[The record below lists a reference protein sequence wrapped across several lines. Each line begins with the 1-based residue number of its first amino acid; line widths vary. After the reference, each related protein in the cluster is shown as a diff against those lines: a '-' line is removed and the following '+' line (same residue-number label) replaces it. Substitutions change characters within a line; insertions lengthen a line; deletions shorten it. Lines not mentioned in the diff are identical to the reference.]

1 MEAKGIEVFALFVV
15 DLLKAELEAQ
25 GHNNTG
31 KLKDSITWRLE
42 GDKINIYAEDY
53 AKWVDSGR
61 KAGARKIPIDALM
74 IWVEQRGIASGD
86 REVKN
91 VAYAIQQAI
100 FNEGSPTG
108 SPSGSPRLGSYAF
121 TTNGRR
127 DKFIEFTFTNEG
139 KAILGKLA
147 EVFDNFFRAEF
158 SEMLTEAK
166 QKYFNKK

>member
-1 MEAKGIEVFALFVV
+1 MEVKGVEVFALFVI

-31 KLKDSITWRLE
+31 KLKDSITWKLE

-61 KAGARKIPIDALM
+61 KAGAKRIPIDALM

-86 REVKN
+86 KEVKN
-91 VAYAIQQAI
+91 IAFAIQQKI
-100 FNEGSPTG
+100 FQEGSPTM
-108 SPSGSPRLGSYAF
+108 GSYKFSA
-121 TTNGRR
+121 NGRR

-147 EVFDNFFRAEF
+147 EVFDNFFKAEF

-166 QKYFNKK
+166 QKYFNNK